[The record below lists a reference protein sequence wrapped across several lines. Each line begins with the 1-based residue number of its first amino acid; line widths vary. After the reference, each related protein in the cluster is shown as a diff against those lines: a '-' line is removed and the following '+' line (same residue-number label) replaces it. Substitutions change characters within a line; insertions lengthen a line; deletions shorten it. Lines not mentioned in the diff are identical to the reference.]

1 MAVNNPWT
9 WGLGRRKTAVA
20 RVRIKPGTGVFT
32 VNKKPVNEFFVTER
46 DQAQAIAPLVATE
59 ALESYDIHCNVKGGG
74 PNGQAGAV
82 LLGIARAIK
91 ELNPVHFDAL
101 RENGLLTRDGR
112 QSERKKPGRR
122 GARRGFQLS
131 KR

>member
-20 RVRIKPGTGVFT
+20 RVRMKPGTGVFT
-32 VNKKPVNEFFVTER
+32 VNKKPVDEFFVTER
-46 DQAQAIAPLVATE
+46 DLAQAKAPMALTE
-59 ALESYDIHCNVKGGG
+59 TVESYDVHCNVKGGG

-82 LLGIARAIK
+82 MLGIARAIK
-91 ELNPVHFDAL
+91 ELNPAHFEAL
-101 RENGLLTRDGR
+101 REAGLLTRDSR
-112 QSERKKPGRR
+112 QVERKKPGRR
-122 GARRGFQLS
+122 GARRGFQFS

>member
-20 RVRIKPGTGVFT
+20 RVRMKPGTGAFMI
-32 VNKKPVNEFFVTER
+32 NKKPVGEYFVTQR
-46 DQAQAIAPLVATE
+46 DLAQAQSPLLMTGSTE
-59 ALESYDIHCNVKGGG
+59 SFDVHVNVKGGG

-82 LLGIARAIK
+82 MLGIARALK
-91 ELNPVHFDAL
+91 ELNPVHFEAL
-101 RENGLLTRDGR
+101 RDAGLLTRDSR
-112 QSERKKPGRR
+112 QVECKKPGRA
-122 GARRGFQLS
+122 GARRGFQFS

>member
-20 RVRIKPGTGVFT
+20 RVRMKPGTGAFL
-32 VNKKPVNEFFVTER
+32 VNKKPVDEYFVTQR
-46 DQAQAIAPLVATE
+46 DRSQARAPLVLTE
-59 ALESYDIHCNVKGGG
+59 SVESFDVHVNVKGGG

-82 LLGIARAIK
+82 MLGIARALK
-91 ELNPVHFDAL
+91 DLNPVHYEALKDA
-101 RENGLLTRDGR
+101 GYLTRDSR
-112 QSERKKPGRR
+112 QVERKKPGRR
-122 GARRGFQLS
+122 GARRGFQFS

>member
-20 RVRIKPGTGVFT
+20 RVRMKPGTGVFT
-32 VNKKPVNEFFVTER
+32 VNKKPVSEFFVTER
-46 DQAQAIAPLVATE
+46 DRAQALAPMTLTE
-59 ALESYDIHCNVKGGG
+59 TTESYDVHCNVKGGG

-82 LLGIARAIK
+82 MLGIARAIK
-91 ELNPVHFDAL
+91 DLNPAHFEAL
-101 RENGLLTRDGR
+101 REAGYLTRDSR
-112 QSERKKPGRR
+112 QVERKKPGRR
-122 GARRGFQLS
+122 GARRGFQFS

>member
-20 RVRIKPGTGVFT
+20 RVRMKPGTGAFL
-32 VNKKPVNEFFVTER
+32 VNSKPVDEYFVTHR
-46 DQAQAIAPLVATE
+46 DRSQAVAPL
-59 ALESYDIHCNVKGGG
+59 ALTGSNDAFDVHVNVKGGG

-82 LLGIARAIK
+82 MLGVARALK
-91 ELNPVHFDAL
+91 ELNPVHFEAL
-101 RENGLLTRDGR
+101 REAGYLTRDSR
-112 QSERKKPGRR
+112 QVERKKPGRA
-122 GARRGFQLS
+122 GARRGYQFS

>member
-20 RVRIKPGTGVFT
+20 SVRMKPGTGAFMI
-32 VNKKPVNEFFVTER
+32 NKKPVGEYFVTQR
-46 DQAQAIAPLVATE
+46 DLAQAQSPLLMTGSTE
-59 ALESYDIHCNVKGGG
+59 SFDVHVNVKGGG

-82 LLGIARAIK
+82 MLGIARALK
-91 ELNPVHFDAL
+91 ELNPVHFEAL
-101 RENGLLTRDGR
+101 RDAGLLTRDSR
-112 QSERKKPGRR
+112 QVERKKPGRA
-122 GARRGFQLS
+122 GARRGFQFS